1 MPGIPPRFCA
11 SKLIEGDKN
20 IEDQLELNKNELEL
34 LEHCIVEME
43 DESKLDRNAALA
55 DMRYDFIEKVVA
67 ISVVKC
73 HESREHKRSVK
84 IDRILTGKYT
94 ALPVFF
100 RDNVS
105 CIFPHIQCYR
115 LDPFRLAFHR
125 YRQAHRPNRQ
135 KGLQPTA

>member
-1 MPGIPPRFCA
+1 
-11 SKLIEGDKN
+11 
-20 IEDQLELNKNELEL
+20 
-34 LEHCIVEME
+34 ME

-94 ALPVFF
+94 ALPVF
-100 RDNVS
+100 S
-105 CIFPHIQCYR
+105 
-115 LDPFRLAFHR
+115 
-125 YRQAHRPNRQ
+125 
-135 KGLQPTA
+135 G